1 MQHTVICVNLSTL
14 LESLLIFFTF
24 AVDFDADLE
33 MEKDRLYYP
42 YIEEL
47 DNVFYRFLKSLD
59 TFVLKADGTSFQ
71 HFRRDAERVIRHRR
85 HVTSPKVRLSHD
97 RTAFLD
103 EIQHKYPLWDS
114 NLEYR
119 SLREVIMSCED
130 EGLIEQLQQYEDLLR
145 SKGET
150 IIYHCKKEK
159 QMNNGL
165 YMKLKAKH
173 ETTLA
178 TLVRM
183 QDFLVKDVGLDDAI
197 FTGFRE
203 GCIELYFQL
212 SPERENIPVDYLLS
226 NACQSKFRQWEVS
239 KVELSGHWVI
249 DTASGKIIYLKVCQ
263 NWQGCRGAWG
273 LLPPSPHPHPHHLPI
288 FSLNLYIYA

>member
-1 MQHTVICVNLSTL
+1 
-14 LESLLIFFTF
+14 
-24 AVDFDADLE
+24 
-33 MEKDRLYYP
+33 MEKGCFYYVD
-42 YIEEL
+42 IEVL
-47 DNVFYRFLKSLD
+47 DNAFYGVLRSVD
-59 TFVLKADGTSFQ
+59 TFVHEAKDTAFQ
-71 HFRRDAERVIRHRR
+71 RFRREAERVIRHRR
-85 HVTSPKVRLSHD
+85 HVTSPRVRLSRD
-97 RTAFLD
+97 RAEFLD
-103 EIQHKYPLWDS
+103 EIQYKYALWHS

-145 SKGET
+145 GKGET

-159 QMNNGL
+159 QKNDGL

-183 QDFLVKDVGLDDAI
+183 QDFLVKEVGLDDAI

-212 SPERENIPVDYLLS
+212 FPKRENIPVDYLLS
-226 NACQSKFRQWEVS
+226 NACLSKFRQWEVS

-249 DTASGKIIYLKVCQ
+249 DTASGKITYLKVCK
-263 NWQGCRGAWG
+263 NWV
-273 LLPPSPHPHPHHLPI
+273 
-288 FSLNLYIYA
+288 

>member
-1 MQHTVICVNLSTL
+1 
-14 LESLLIFFTF
+14 
-24 AVDFDADLE
+24 
-33 MEKDRLYYP
+33 MEKECFYYVD
-42 YIEEL
+42 IVEL
-47 DNVFYRFLKSLD
+47 DEAFYEVLRSID
-59 TFVLKADGTSFQ
+59 TFVHSANNASFQ
-71 HFRRDAERVIRHRR
+71 RFRREAERVIRHRR
-85 HVTSPKVRLSHD
+85 HVTSPKVRLSSD

-103 EIQHKYPLWDS
+103 EIQYTYALWHS

-119 SLREVIMSCED
+119 PLREVIMSCED

-145 SKGET
+145 AKGET
-150 IIYHCKKEK
+150 IIYNCRKEK
-159 QMNNGL
+159 QKNDGL

-178 TLVRM
+178 TLLRM
-183 QDFLVKDVGLDDAI
+183 QDFLVNKVGLDDAI

-212 SPERENIPVDYLLS
+212 PPEQENIPVDYLLS

-249 DTASGKIIYLKVCQ
+249 DTASGKITYLKVCK
-263 NWQGCRGAWG
+263 NWE
-273 LLPPSPHPHPHHLPI
+273 
-288 FSLNLYIYA
+288 